1 MNLIWH
7 IIKKDLRALKWP
19 LLLWLGFIVAKL
31 GVGVTLLTA
40 DGTES
45 PEWFTRMDGLGKV
58 LAAFECVSF
67 VLAAALVQED
77 LLVGTKSFWVTRPI
91 SGARLMSAKL
101 LTLFLV
107 FGAMPL
113 LLTLPWWLGCGYG
126 LREIGWAALE
136 TSAIHAA
143 CVLIGILWAVVTDG
157 FGRFLMWTLV
167 TLFAIPTL
175 TTTVAYYFTSGLSN
189 AMLST
194 RFAVGAGIAVIGI
207 LVVVVHQYLTRR
219 TLRSIGIIG
228 ATGAVLVLVGAFLPW
243 RWNLESQLYTHLM
256 EQEVGQW
263 SAAAE
268 PTGLKFA
275 VESVQLTKVR
285 REARNSQLLVKFR
298 VEGLTESQALRVYWS
313 DYEWRWADGTTN
325 KGGASGRSGLGHM
338 VSEKALGVAMKLA
351 AEGQYTDTVAMT
363 VGLEAERAT
372 RLTAEPPALLL
383 SNRLQL
389 LRFDSAVPVPLQGAD
404 WSSMGL
410 VGERV
415 ASAEKSGEE
424 LLVTF
429 IRHYPSLWV
438 NNFAGGYL
446 YEYGGGGFSQYL
458 LVNRAQGFVDRGRA
472 VDRRSTRIGTVEIH
486 WYTQSYHA
494 SKKAGGPRPVLEAIN
509 ALNDAELMRVTYVE
523 QAQFIHEIKID
534 PLVAEPPVNP

>member
-1 MNLIWH
+1 MNLTLH
-7 IIKKDLRALKWP
+7 IVKKDLRALKWP
-19 LLLWLGFIVAKL
+19 FLIWILIIVAKL
-31 GVGVTLLTA
+31 CAGVTLLTA
-40 DGTES
+40 HGTET
-45 PEWFTRMDGLGKV
+45 PEWFTRMAGMANV
-58 LAAFECVSF
+58 LSAFERVSF
-67 VLAAALVQED
+67 VLVAALIQED
-77 LLVGTKSFWVTRPI
+77 LMVGTKAFWVTRPI
-91 SGARLMSAKL
+91 SGGRLLRAKL
-101 LTLFLV
+101 LTLLLV
-107 FGAMPL
+107 FGVLPL
-113 LLTLPWWLGCGYG
+113 LVTLPWWLWCGYG

-143 CVLIGILWAVVTDG
+143 CVLLGLCWAVVTDG

-175 TTTVAYYFTSGLSN
+175 SGTLAYYFTRGLSN
-189 AMLST
+189 DMMST
-194 RFAVGAGIAVIGI
+194 RFALGAAIAVAGI

-219 TLRSIGIIG
+219 TWRSIAVIG
-228 ATGAVLVLVGAFLPW
+228 ATSVVIILVGAFWPW
-243 RWNLESQLYTHLM
+243 RWDMESWLYTRHM
-256 EQEVGQW
+256 EQEEGQW

-268 PTGLKFA
+268 PAGLKFA

-285 REARNSQLLVKFR
+285 REARNAQLLVKIR

-313 DYEWRWADGTTN
+313 DYEWRWADGTTK
-325 KGGASGRSGLGHM
+325 KGGAWGRSGLGHM

-372 RLTAEPPALLL
+372 RLTAEPPAFRLK
-383 SNRLQL
+383 NRLQL

-404 WSSMGL
+404 WSSMGV

-438 NNFAGGYL
+438 NNIVGGYL
-446 YEYGGGGFSQYL
+446 YGISDGGFSQYL

-472 VDRRSTRIGTVEIH
+472 VDRRSTRIGTVDIH
-486 WYTQSYHA
+486 WHTQSYRA

-509 ALNDAELMRVTYVE
+509 ALNDAELMKVTFVE
-523 QAQFIHEIKID
+523 QVRFTHELKAD
-534 PLVAEPPVNP
+534 PLIVELSNP